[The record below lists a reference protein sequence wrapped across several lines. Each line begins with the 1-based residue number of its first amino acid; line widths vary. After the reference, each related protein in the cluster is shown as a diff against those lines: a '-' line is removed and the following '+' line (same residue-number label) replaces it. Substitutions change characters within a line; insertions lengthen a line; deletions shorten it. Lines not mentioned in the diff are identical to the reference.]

1 MSLDRNFVLKA
12 LLQHNYFPT
21 QKKNRDELPAI
32 FTSSSFS
39 VQAARNLAGVKQ
51 RDRTSGWD
59 TIQFTATKFSGVQR
73 YLAIPHPLAHAHLCL
88 CIYEHWD
95 KLEYI
100 AKNKTSLIR
109 PRQHKDGRILIMDY
123 DSSLDQQTRGAL
135 HAFGKRF
142 MVHTDIANFF
152 PSIYSHAVPWA
163 VAGFKAAKA
172 NRGNAI
178 WFNQLDAK
186 LRGTKRNETQ
196 GVAIGPATSNIV
208 AEAILAR
215 IDEQLVRANYDYV
228 RYIDDYRAYCETED
242 RARDFIRELSIKLL
256 EHKLLLSV
264 AKTEVAA
271 LPQPS
276 SDQWVLRLGTF
287 VPRKSIVNAYE
298 ASSFLEQA
306 VAVSKEFPK
315 GSVLKY
321 AVATILSKRLSV
333 DARSHV
339 LQRVLEMAFHQP
351 ALLPL
356 LRRVLPKSSPSA
368 KLIFGPKLHALA
380 EENAKFYRSDGMC
393 WTLFYLNNY
402 CASISSRL
410 ADMVLASR
418 DCLSLLLLYRS
429 GQASHLDRVVD
440 FAKNLDATDHYELDQ
455 YWMLLYQL
463 FLDGLIPNPYPDE
476 EAFEVLK
483 AEGVRFV

>member
-1 MSLDRNFVLKA
+1 VQRANFLGDSLVSLDRDFVLKA

-21 QKKNRDELPAI
+21 QKKNRDELPEI
-32 FTSSSFS
+32 FSSASFS
-39 VQAARNLAGVKQ
+39 VEAARGLVGAQQ
-51 RDRTSGWD
+51 RDKTKGWD

-88 CIYEHWD
+88 CIYENWD

-100 AKNKTSLIR
+100 AKNKTSLVR
-109 PRQHKDGRILIMDY
+109 PRKHKDGRIVIMDY
-123 DSSLDQQTRGAL
+123 DSSLDKQTRSAL

-152 PSIYSHAVPWA
+152 PSVYSHAVPWA

-172 NRGNAI
+172 NRGNAV

-215 IDEQLVRANYDYV
+215 IDEHLIKENYDYV

-256 EHKLLLSV
+256 EHKLLLSI
-264 AKTEVAA
+264 AKTDVTA

-276 SDQWVLRLGTF
+276 SDQWVLEMGTF

-306 VAVSKEFPK
+306 VAVSKEYPK

-321 AVATILSKRLSV
+321 AVATILSKRLNA
-333 DARSHV
+333 DAKHHV
-339 LQRVLEMAFHQP
+339 TCPPKTSP
-351 ALLPL
+351 A
-356 LRRVLPKSSPSA
+356 K
-368 KLIFGPKLHALA
+368 
-380 EENAKFYRSDGMC
+380 M
-393 WTLFYLNNY
+393 
-402 CASISSRL
+402 
-410 ADMVLASR
+410 
-418 DCLSLLLLYRS
+418 
-429 GQASHLDRVVD
+429 
-440 FAKNLDATDHYELDQ
+440 
-455 YWMLLYQL
+455 
-463 FLDGLIPNPYPDE
+463 
-476 EAFEVLK
+476 
-483 AEGVRFV
+483 